1 MEQPKKHM
9 MKDVIV
15 VGFAMFAIFFGAG
28 NLIFPPYLGMMA
40 GEEWF
45 KGFLCFI
52 LADAGLAVMT
62 VLAIIHSGGDVMQVF
77 GRLGRVPARLLVT
90 LAMFCVGPLICIPR
104 TCATTYE
111 MGMVPLFP
119 GFSSW
124 IFAAVFFMLVFFL
137 TVRPSAVVDI
147 IGKVLTPVL
156 LLALAVLF
164 IKGVITPIG
173 AIRTG
178 AAAINAAG
186 AGFLAGYQTMDV
198 LGAMAITMVV
208 VQTVR
213 NKGYMTRKSQ
223 NTIVFRASFVA
234 VLGLFAVYCGL
245 TYLGATTSMLELGEI
260 NQTGLVVLVTDL
272 LLQKVGVVMLAVIVT
287 FACLTTAI
295 GLVSS
300 GAEYFGSLTGG
311 RLSYAAWVGILCV
324 SGMVISNAG
333 ITAIINVATPILNI
347 IYPILIGQVI
357 LSYFD
362 EKIKND
368 HIYMGTAIGTLLAC
382 LLGVAA
388 DFGMIPNV
396 TGLLP
401 LASIGFYWVLPAVLG
416 GIVGA
421 CIPMRRGN

>member
-1 MEQPKKHM
+1 MEQQKKHM
-9 MKDVIV
+9 MKDVVV

-28 NLIFPPYLGMMA
+28 NLIFPPYLGMLA
-40 GEEWF
+40 GRQWF
-45 KGFLCFI
+45 VGFLCFI

-62 VLAIIHSGGDVMQVF
+62 VLAIIHSGGDVVRVF

-90 LAMFCVGPLICIPR
+90 LAMLCVGPLICIPR

-119 GFSSW
+119 GVNSW
-124 IFAAVFFMLVFFL
+124 VFAAVFFSLVFFL

-147 IGKVLTPVL
+147 IGKILTPVL

-164 IKGVITPIG
+164 VKGIVTPIG
-173 AIRTG
+173 AIRTE
-178 AAAINAAG
+178 AAVNVAG
-186 AGFLAGYQTMDV
+186 EGFLAGYQTMDI

-208 VQTVR
+208 VHTVR
-213 NKGYMTRKSQ
+213 GKGYTTAQSQ
-223 NTIVFRASFVA
+223 RAIVSRASVVA
-234 VLGLFAVYCGL
+234 VLGLFVVYCGL
-245 TYLGATTSMLELGEI
+245 TFLGATTSMLELGDV

-272 LLQKVGVVMLAVIVT
+272 LLKKVGVVMLAVIVT

-300 GAEYFGSLTGG
+300 GADYFGSLTGG
-311 RLSYAAWVGILCV
+311 RLPYAAWVAILCV
-324 SGMVISNAG
+324 SGMIISNAG

-347 IYPILIGQVI
+347 IYPILIGQIV
-357 LSYFD
+357 LSFFD
-362 EKIKND
+362 NKIKND
-368 HIYMGTAIGTLLAC
+368 HIFIGTAIGTLLVC

-388 DFGMIPNV
+388 DFRMIPKV

-401 LASIGFYWVLPAVLG
+401 LASVGLYWILPALLG
-416 GIVGA
+416 GVIGA

>member
-28 NLIFPPYLGMMA
+28 NLIFPPYLGMLA
-40 GEEWF
+40 GKQWF
-45 KGFLCFI
+45 VGFLCFI

-62 VLAIIHSGGDVMQVF
+62 VLAIIRMEGDVLRVF
-77 GRLGRVPARLLVT
+77 SRMGHVPARVLVT
-90 LAMFCVGPLICIPR
+90 LAMLCVGPLICIPR

-119 GFSSW
+119 GVNSW
-124 IFAAVFFMLVFFL
+124 VFAAVFFSLVFFL

-147 IGKVLTPVL
+147 IGKILTPVL

-164 IKGVITPIG
+164 VKGIVTPIG
-173 AIRTG
+173 AIRTE
-178 AAAINAAG
+178 AAVNVAG
-186 AGFLAGYQTMDV
+186 EGFLAGYQTMDI

-208 VQTVR
+208 VHTVR
-213 NKGYMTRKSQ
+213 GKGYTTAQSQ
-223 NTIVFRASFVA
+223 SVIVSRASVVA

-245 TYLGATTSMLELGEI
+245 TFLGATTSMLELGDV

-272 LLQKVGVVMLAVIVT
+272 LLKKVGVVMLAVIVT

-300 GAEYFGSLTGG
+300 SADYFGSLTGG
-311 RLSYAAWVGILCV
+311 RLPYAAWVAILCV

-347 IYPILIGQVI
+347 IYPMLIGQII

-368 HIYMGTAIGTLLAC
+368 HVYMGTAIGTLLAC

-388 DFGMIPNV
+388 DLGASV
-396 TGLLP
+396 DLVGWLP